1 MANFLPFN
9 ELRLETVQSTTAS
22 AAKQE
27 RPYLLLEDLL
37 DDPIEWVLCDVT
49 AAGQSATRR
58 DSAVHIH

>member
-9 ELRLETVQSTTAS
+9 ELRLETVQSSTVS

-37 DDPIEWVLCDVT
+37 DDPIEWSLCDVNP
-49 AAGQSATRR
+49 AGQATANRESAIRL
-58 DSAVHIH
+58 H